1 MSADTEDLQALFDR
15 VAAESTAKAT
25 RPAPAAAE
33 APVPAVKNIPAPAAE
48 EPADVFHRIGTLT
61 RSLHDALCELGY
73 DKVVENAVTSLPDAR
88 DRLEYIGALTGKAAE
103 RALVAAEAGL
113 EEQKKLDATAARLAS
128 EWDRAFEGALTLDDF
143 KATAVATRSFLKDV
157 TTTTRA
163 TNAQFTEVIMAQD
176 FHDLTGQV
184 IQRIVKLAQNLEG
197 QLVQL
202 LIETT
207 PPEKRRP
214 VEEGWLNGPVVN
226 TAGRT
231 DIVTNQ
237 AQVDD
242 LLESLGF

>member
-1 MSADTEDLQALFDR
+1 MSVDTEDLQALFDR
-15 VAAESTAKAT
+15 VAAESAAKPT
-25 RPAPAAAE
+25 RPAPTAE
-33 APVPAVKNIPAPAAE
+33 APAPTVKNTPAPAAE

-73 DKVVENAVTSLPDAR
+73 DKVVENAMTSLPDAR
-88 DRLEYIGALTGKAAE
+88 DRLEYIAALTGKSAE
-103 RALVAAEAGL
+103 RALVAAETGI
-113 EEQKKLDATAARLAS
+113 EQQKKLDAGAARLLGD
-128 EWDRAFEGALTLDDF
+128 WDRAFEGALTLDDF

-207 PPEKRRP
+207 PPDKRRP
-214 VEEGWLNGPVVN
+214 EEGWLNGPVVN
-226 TAGRT
+226 AAGRT
-231 DIVTNQ
+231 DVVTNQ